1 MAKKFITVEEYM
13 GRKLT
18 GGSYHAQKCSNKFGI
33 SFAYSYLCRHYE
45 DMYIL
50 FG

>member
-1 MAKKFITVEEYM
+1 MAKIFITVEEYM

-33 SFAYSYLCRHYE
+33 FRTY
-45 DMYIL
+45 
-50 FG
+50 